1 MPLVFI
7 AAQRRYIW
15 DSETLFSR
23 GNSRQCHLV
32 VPLDNIDNTIFESE
46 IELLMIKYLLEVE
59 GNMVPGMSRKNKFL
73 NTFFRAHSHL
83 LLVRHPA
90 EGTPNKRRR
99 GYSPS

>member
-1 MPLVFI
+1 MVCHWYSLPLSGDIFGTQKLYSVEGI
-7 AAQRRYIW
+7 PVNVIQ
-15 DSETLFSR
+15 
-23 GNSRQCHLV
+23 
-32 VPLDNIDNTIFESE
+32 PLDNIDNRIFESE
-46 IELLMIKYLLEVE
+46 IELLMIKYLLGVE

-73 NTFFRAHSHL
+73 NPFFRARNHL